1 MMRRFRSAMAR
12 RCGLQATALANAP
25 VVLLGF
31 ATPVERLIAAGVSQL
46 AGRLAVGGTMWPLRV
61 GAD

>member
-1 MMRRFRSAMAR
+1 VAGIAR

-31 ATPVERLIAAGVSQL
+31 ATPVERLIAAGVTQL
-46 AGRLAVGGTMWPLRV
+46 AGRLAVGGTLWPLRAV
-61 GAD
+61 AD